1 MTSFTRIILH
11 DTNDNTARPLLHE
24 RERALH
30 DLRDHGVFRPVNDTA
45 APYDVALSIEESR
58 LIVRIRNAED
68 TELPMLVLS
77 LQPYRRLIRDY
88 FLMIEGHEQAR
99 RESHHSRLQ
108 TIDMARRG
116 LHNEGAELL
125 IERLQGKIDM
135 DFDTARLFFT
145 LICSLHQDKNLLR

>member
-1 MTSFTRIILH
+1 MKNIARIILQ
-11 DTNDNTARPLLHE
+11 DDSDGAARQLLHE
-24 RERALH
+24 RERALN

-45 APYDVALSIEESR
+45 APYNIELSIEENR
-58 LIVRIRNAED
+58 LIVRIRNAD
-68 TELPMLVLS
+68 DADLPTLILS
-77 LQPYRRLIRDY
+77 LHPYRRLIRDY

-108 TIDMARRG
+108 AIDMGRRG

-125 IERLQGKIDM
+125 IERLRDKIEM

-145 LICSLHQDKNLLR
+145 LICSLYQDKSLLR